1 MAQDKK
7 KKKKSS
13 LLASILTGLL
23 IGSICVFLAYG
34 VAQVSFFKKVELMSL
49 DARYVTRKPIDLYP
63 NLGYVNLDNESCELA
78 GDWPWARSYHVAL
91 VKTLGF
97 YGARAAGYD
106 VFYVEDSP
114 INERPA
120 PKITDEMDE
129 EKRAEAIMG
138 IFLHHDQRLREA
150 LAESGVIYLGKF
162 LTKPEQVDIGEGAT
176 NEEIQSYIDEK
187 KKKDQY
193 ETKLP
198 SLEQAQ
204 IDGFTMPESWAPY
217 VERAVDIAVP
227 IKSLSEVSQGVG
239 FEQIIPDNITGT
251 VYEYPMF
258 LEYDGYVFPALG
270 LLMACDILGVD
281 ISKMHLEPGQYLE
294 MEITKAHG
302 KLQPGKVRIPINDKM
317 RMLMNWSAPYF
328 KTYFHINYRQLSAYY
343 GAVQVKAMVRDLG
356 SDLASLKNERA
367 EMIEKVL
374 KENWVEPEEAPH
386 LVDLILSSHYFS
398 KMSAESSREA
408 SLKGLKEVVRL
419 DEAELEMVMDAIS
432 LARHVENNS
441 TEEDRRSMAERVSL
455 HTYLDT
461 REGLYNPE
469 DYPALDRDHQRE
481 IVRNVLYFAHEGRLS
496 EVSPLYFPPCFESHV
511 DGTVRDISPT
521 MLRDKVLMIGLE
533 GEGTID
539 LNPQPYE
546 GSCAMVA
553 LHANAINTFLTSQY
567 LEFPDEMNTWL
578 WLIALS
584 LLVAVISQTMDNR
597 YSFPAFLLIFLGFAW
612 YCWNAFS
619 SSGQWH
625 QFVLPVLG
633 LVLSYLSSVGL
644 QLYIAYREKQK
655 MKGMF
660 GKMVSPDVLQVM
672 SDNPDLFSLSGRRMS
687 CTSYFSSMEGFA
699 DISKG
704 VTPQEL
710 TGLLGSYL
718 TPASQI
724 VTSYKGYIDKYEGH
738 IIMADYGVPI
748 PTGDHRLQC
757 LFASIE
763 QQLDINAFKHFIYAR
778 KGKHVNTSMGVNT
791 GFVSAGNMGSDKKM
805 QYTIMGDTVNT
816 AARFRPAN
824 WIYDNL
830 GSVIIGEST
839 YPLVKDFIQVR
850 PLDRLLLKGKLK
862 PVNIHEVLGWN
873 PETYMEI
880 RGEEDPTETLSV
892 CWAKHCPPEKIYG
905 YHLHWALQKKRT
917 GNPLCDEI
925 SSFFGEHIEDSAELA
940 LLTVKD
946 EIRNNGI
953 NYLELNERYKEV
965 ANKELPPIPSGEWK
979 EKCEAWKGGLTDA
992 LHHLEEEHKGN
1003 PEADKLHRDL
1013 LDVEEKIEALIE
1025 RLRMELKLPSPI
1037 LKTWDQIRDYVAT
1050 SFEKDEV
1057 VHEEARAERY
1067 AQYETKAM
1075 SFVTSI
1081 TGRRQEYQNLMAQ
1094 VGSMTDQEKKG
1105 VEIYERGLS
1114 LHWERKWDE
1123 SIKTFQEVLEY
1134 LPEDKPSLSFIERL
1148 EGYKTK
1154 PPGDDWQGEFK
1165 QTKK

>member
-13 LLASILTGLL
+13 VLASVLTGLL
-23 IGSICVFLAYG
+23 IGSICVVLAYG
-34 VAQVSFFKKVELMSL
+34 IGQVSFFKKVELMSL

-91 VKTLGF
+91 VKILGF

-114 INERPA
+114 INEGPA
-120 PKITDEMDE
+120 PKLTPEMDDDA
-129 EKRAEAIMG
+129 KSEAIMG
-138 IFLHHDQRLREA
+138 VFLHHDQRFREA
-150 LAESGVIYLGKF
+150 LEESGVIYLGKF
-162 LTKPEQVDIGEGAT
+162 LTKPAQVDIGADAT
-176 NEEIQSYIDEK
+176 VEEIKGYIEEK
-187 KKKDQY
+187 KEREQY
-193 ETKLP
+193 RIKLP
-198 SLEQAQ
+198 SLEQAK
-204 IDGFTMPESWAPY
+204 IDGFPLPESWGPY

-270 LLMACDILGVD
+270 LLMAADILGVD
-281 ISKMHLEPGQYLE
+281 LSKIHLQPNEYLE
-294 MEITKAHG
+294 MEVTKGHG
-302 KLQPGKVRIPINDKM
+302 DLKPGKVRIPVNEKM

-328 KTYFHINYRQLSAYY
+328 KTYFHINFRQLSAYY
-343 GAVQVKAMVRDLG
+343 GAVQVKSMVRNQG
-356 SDLASLKNERA
+356 SDLQSLKNARA
-367 EMIEKVL
+367 NIIARVL
-374 KENWVEPEEAPH
+374 SENWVEPEEASH
-386 LVDLILSSHYFS
+386 LVDLILSSQYIAEKGNGRGLDDIAEELNGVVELKTDEL
-398 KMSAESSREA
+398 KMVFESI
-408 SLKGLKEVVRL
+408 RL
-419 DEAELEMVMDAIS
+419 AK
-432 LARHVENNS
+432 HVEKAS
-441 TEEDRRSMAERVSL
+441 TEEDRRSIAERISL
-455 HTYLDT
+455 HDYLDV
-461 REGLYNPE
+461 RGDLYNPS
-469 DYPALDRDHQRE
+469 DFDLDRNHQKE
-481 IVRNVLYFAHEGRLS
+481 IVRNVLYFAHEGRLDD
-496 EVSPLYFPPCFESHV
+496 VSPLYFPPCFKSHV
-511 DGTVRDISPT
+511 DGTVKDISPT
-521 MLRDKVLMIGLE
+521 MLKNKVLMIGLE

-567 LEFPDEMNTWL
+567 LDFSDEATTWF
-578 WLIALS
+578 WLIVLS
-584 LLVAVISQTMDNR
+584 LVIAVLSQLLDNR
-597 YSFPAFLLIFLGFAW
+597 FSFPAFLMLLLAFSW

-619 SSGQWH
+619 ESGKWH
-625 QFVLPVLG
+625 QYIIPVLG
-633 LVLSYLSSVGL
+633 LVLSYLGSVGL
-644 QLYIAYREKQK
+644 QLYIAFREKQK

-757 LFASIE
+757 LYASIE

-839 YPLVKDFIQVR
+839 YPLVKDFIQAR

-862 PVNIHEVLGWN
+862 PVNIYQVMGWN
-873 PETYMEI
+873 PDTYMEM

-892 CWAKHCPPEKIYG
+892 CWAQHCPPEKIYG
-905 YHLHWALQKKRT
+905 YHLHWALQKERT
-917 GNPLCDEI
+917 GNPMCDEI
-925 SSFFGEHIEDSAELA
+925 SSFFGDHIGESAELA
-940 LLTVKD
+940 LLTLKD

-953 NYLELNERYKEV
+953 NYLELNERYKEI
-965 ANKELPPIPSGEWK
+965 ASRELPPVPSGDWK
-979 EKCEAWKGGLTDA
+979 EKCEAWKDGLKA
-992 LHHLEEEHKGN
+992 EISHLEEEHKGN
-1003 PEADKLHRDL
+1003 PEADKLNRDL
-1013 LDVEEKIEALIE
+1013 LDVEEKIEALLE
-1025 RLRMELKLPSPI
+1025 RLGMTLDLPDPI
-1037 LKTWDQIRDYVAT
+1037 LKTWDSIRDYV
-1050 SFEKDEV
+1050 SSPFEKDMV
-1057 VHEEARAERY
+1057 DYEETRAEKY
-1067 AQYETKAM
+1067 SLYEAKAM
-1075 SFVTSI
+1075 TLVTSVA
-1081 TGRRQEYQNLMAQ
+1081 GRRQEYQSLMAQ
-1094 VGSMTDQEKKG
+1094 VGAMTDEEKKG
-1105 VEIYERGLS
+1105 VEIYEKGLG
-1114 LHWERKWDE
+1114 LHWERKWDD
-1123 SIKTFQEVLEY
+1123 SITVFKEVLEY
-1134 LPEDKPSLSFIERL
+1134 LPQDKPALSFIERL
-1148 EGYKTK
+1148 EGYKVK